1 MEPKAEVI
9 LSSSLL
15 YSFKSSSLSSS
26 GRRFFLSILFILET
40 WALFEKKSL
49 VRNLKLKASSERR
62 VLEAKAKTVITSL
75 KVKF

>member
-1 MEPKAEVI
+1 M
-9 LSSSLL
+9 
-15 YSFKSSSLSSS
+15 
-26 GRRFFLSILFILET
+26 SILFILET